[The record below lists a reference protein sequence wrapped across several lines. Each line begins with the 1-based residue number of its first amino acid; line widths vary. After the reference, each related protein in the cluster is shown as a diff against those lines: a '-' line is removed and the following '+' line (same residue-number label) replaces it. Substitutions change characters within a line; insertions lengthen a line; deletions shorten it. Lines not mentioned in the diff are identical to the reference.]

1 MVLAGVRLPCAE
13 HTKTL
18 SVMIYKG
25 KQYKLNQL
33 QYAGDLYEWG
43 RASAVGEYTIYYD
56 AYVFH
61 TADGLWSASRSD
73 ITNTWKI

>member
-1 MVLAGVRLPCAE
+1 
-13 HTKTL
+13 
-18 SVMIYKG
+18 MIYKG

-61 TADGLWSASRSD
+61 TADGLWSAYRSD